1 MAEFSG
7 THFLFKKKP
16 TRRPAFRVDADGWYS
31 RIPPEPPE
39 PPRPPAPPAPLAPPA
54 PPPPSAPPTPPAPPA
69 PPPLGPVSPQ
79 LTGNQPVLTLLLPSA
94 FDEYLSEPE
103 SNKAQDEY
111 VEVEHFPG
119 GRWGQPVDCPWDES
133 AVGADDDVA
142 DAEEAS
148 GADGA
153 EGGTEAS
160 AGGGAQGGTADDVFP
175 EGVTGD
181 ADDDGVEYWS
191 RDRLP
196 EKLPIPTYPP
206 NNRKRPHPSSQKR
219 DARPPSPRHKLT
231 DHKRQGYTTAEK
243 LKWVAL
249 MDLAVSVRALAR
261 ESGIHRKCLTNWKR
275 TAEFL
280 KDVHSARKRM
290 HGHGRASWYR
300 PMELKVYEKLLE
312 WRRKGTAVSVG
323 RLQEWSREF
332 MKLLYPD
339 KKWKGSQRW
348 SERFRRRW
356 NLSVRM
362 KTRVAQKTA
371 AHAALAGDAR
381 HHHRG
386 GNGCSLGAYQERG
399 VSEAESDRYVGV
411 HGGRK
416 EAEAVGI
423 LQNGWMDSAGVVR
436 WLEEG
441 VKPFLKPR
449 FCRHAKSSMLVLDS
463 YRGHLT
469 EEVKEKLREMNCVPA
484 IIPSGCR
491 AEVQPLDVCINKSFK
506 ASVRQQYQRWFEAE
520 GQEQLTAVEV
530 VLRWVSQAWKGVPA
544 DLIKHAFLTCGISNQ
559 LDGSEDG
566 LAMAHRRSQ
575 LTAEVDVDDDII
587 AYGFFGNCQEPES
600 DEE

>member
-1 MAEFSG
+1 SRLATEAMAEFTG

-39 PPRPPAPPAPLAPPA
+39 PPQPPAPPSPLAPPTPPVPPA
-54 PPPPSAPPTPPAPPA
+54 PPPP
-69 PPPLGPVSPQ
+69 GPVSPQ
-79 LTGNQPVLTLLLPSA
+79 LTGNQPVLTLLLPSG

-119 GRWGQPVDCPWDES
+119 GRWGQPDDCPWDKS
-133 AVGADDDVA
+133 AVSSDDDVA

-160 AGGGAQGGTADDVFP
+160 AGGGAQGGTAEDVFP

-181 ADDDGVEYWS
+181 ADDDGFEYWS
-191 RDRLP
+191 RDGLP

-206 NNRKRPHPSSQKR
+206 NNRKRPHPSSQNR

-231 DHKRQGYTTAEK
+231 DHKRQGYTAAEK

-290 HGHGRASWYR
+290 HGRGQASWYR
-300 PMELKVYEKLLE
+300 PMDLKVYEKLLE
-312 WRRKGTAVSVG
+312 WRRKGTAVSVS

-332 MKLLYPD
+332 MKLLYLD

-356 NLSVRM
+356 NLSVRI
-362 KTRVAQKTA
+362 KTQVAQKTA
-371 AHAALAGDAR
+371 AHVVEQCKIFWQFVCAKR
-381 HHHRG
+381 R
-386 GNGCSLGAYQERG
+386 ERG
-399 VSEAESDRYVGV
+399 IDTAWIINADQTPLWLEMPATTTVEETGV
-411 HGGRK
+411 RLVPIRSAGYQKQRVIVMLACTADGRK
-416 EAEAVGI
+416 
-423 LQNGWMDSAGVVR
+423 
-436 WLEEG
+436 
-441 VKPFLKPR
+441 LKPWVFFKR
-449 FCRHAKSSMLVLDS
+449 KTLPKGDF
-463 YRGHLT
+463 
-469 EEVKEKLREMNCVPA
+469 PA
-484 IIPSGCR
+484 G
-491 AEVQPLDVCINKSFK
+491 K
-506 ASVRQQYQRWFEAE
+506 
-520 GQEQLTAVEV
+520 
-530 VLRWVSQAWKGVPA
+530 
-544 DLIKHAFLTCGISNQ
+544 
-559 LDGSEDG
+559 
-566 LAMAHRRSQ
+566 
-575 LTAEVDVDDDII
+575 
-587 AYGFFGNCQEPES
+587 
-600 DEE
+600 

>member
-1 MAEFSG
+1 
-7 THFLFKKKP
+7 
-16 TRRPAFRVDADGWYS
+16 VDADGWYS

-39 PPRPPAPPAPLAPPA
+39 PPRPPAPPAPPSPPAPPA
-54 PPPPSAPPTPPAPPA
+54 PPVPPA

-119 GRWGQPVDCPWDES
+119 GRWGQPDDCPWDES
-133 AVGADDDVA
+133 VVGADDDVA

-160 AGGGAQGGTADDVFP
+160 AGGGAQGGTAEDVFP

-191 RDRLP
+191 RDGLP

-206 NNRKRPHPSSQKR
+206 NNRKRPHPSSQNR

-231 DHKRQGYTTAEK
+231 DHKRQGYTAAEK

-249 MDLAVSVRALAR
+249 MDLAVLVRALAR

-290 HGHGRASWYR
+290 HGCGRASWYR

-323 RLQEWSREF
+323 RLQEWSR
-332 MKLLYPD
+332 
-339 KKWKGSQRW
+339 
-348 SERFRRRW
+348 
-356 NLSVRM
+356 
-362 KTRVAQKTA
+362 
-371 AHAALAGDAR
+371 
-381 HHHRG
+381 
-386 GNGCSLGAYQERG
+386 
-399 VSEAESDRYVGV
+399 
-411 HGGRK
+411 
-416 EAEAVGI
+416 
-423 LQNGWMDSAGVVR
+423 
-436 WLEEG
+436 
-441 VKPFLKPR
+441 
-449 FCRHAKSSMLVLDS
+449 
-463 YRGHLT
+463 
-469 EEVKEKLREMNCVPA
+469 
-484 IIPSGCR
+484 
-491 AEVQPLDVCINKSFK
+491 
-506 ASVRQQYQRWFEAE
+506 
-520 GQEQLTAVEV
+520 
-530 VLRWVSQAWKGVPA
+530 
-544 DLIKHAFLTCGISNQ
+544 
-559 LDGSEDG
+559 
-566 LAMAHRRSQ
+566 
-575 LTAEVDVDDDII
+575 
-587 AYGFFGNCQEPES
+587 
-600 DEE
+600 

>member
-1 MAEFSG
+1 MSTKYE
-7 THFLFKKKP
+7 
-16 TRRPAFRVDADGWYS
+16 RRHERILLRENVQTVTRVDADGWYS

-39 PPRPPAPPAPLAPPA
+39 PPRPHA
-54 PPPPSAPPTPPAPPA
+54 PPAPPA
-69 PPPLGPVSPQ
+69 PPSPPAPPAPPVPPAPPAPGPVSPQ

-103 SNKAQDEY
+103 SNKAPDEY

-119 GRWGQPVDCPWDES
+119 GRWGQPDDCPWDES

-148 GADGA
+148 GADGV

-160 AGGGAQGGTADDVFP
+160 AGGGAQGGTAEDVFP

-181 ADDDGVEYWS
+181 NDDDGVEYWS
-191 RDRLP
+191 RDGLP
-196 EKLPIPTYPP
+196 EKLPIPAYPP
-206 NNRKRPHPSSQKR
+206 NNRKRPHPSSQNR

-231 DHKRQGYTTAEK
+231 DHKRQGYTAAEK

-261 ESGIHRKCLTNWKR
+261 ESGIHWKCLTNWKR

-290 HGHGRASWYR
+290 HGRGRASWYR

-312 WRRKGTAVSVG
+312 WRRKGTAVSAG
-323 RLQEWSREF
+323 YQ
-332 MKLLYPD
+332 K
-339 KKWKGSQRW
+339 QRVTVM
-348 SERFRRRW
+348 
-356 NLSVRM
+356 L
-362 KTRVAQKTA
+362 ACTA
-371 AHAALAGDAR
+371 D
-381 HHHRG
+381 
-386 GNGCSLGAYQERG
+386 
-399 VSEAESDRYVGV
+399 
-411 HGGRK
+411 GRK
-416 EAEAVGI
+416 LKPWVFFKRKTLPKGDFPADVAVACHK
-423 LQNGWMDSAGVVR
+423 NGWMDSPGVVR

-449 FCRHAKSSMLVLDS
+449 FGRHAKSSMLVLDS

-484 IIPSGCR
+484 IIPSGCT
-491 AEVQPLDVCINKSFK
+491 AEVQPVSASTRALRRRSASSRRGGLRQRGKS
-506 ASVRQQYQRWFEAE
+506 SCRQQVWHEYGGPPPPPQILCCCTNCFPPFSRNVS
-520 GQEQLTAVEV
+520 GNLKKPSPEV
-530 VLRWVSQAWKGVPA
+530 VLRWVSQAWKAVPA

-587 AYGFFGNCQEPES
+587 ADGFFGNNCQEPES

>member
-1 MAEFSG
+1 MVEFSG

-16 TRRPAFRVDADGWYS
+16 TRRPTFRVDADGWYS

-39 PPRPPAPPAPLAPPA
+39 PPRPPAPPAPPAPPSPLAPPA
-54 PPPPSAPPTPPAPPA
+54 PPVPPA
-69 PPPLGPVSPQ
+69 PPPLGPMSPQ

-119 GRWGQPVDCPWDES
+119 GRWGQPDDCPWDES

-191 RDRLP
+191 RDGLP
-196 EKLPIPTYPP
+196 EKLPIPTYPQ
-206 NNRKRPHPSSQKR
+206 NNRKRPHPSSQNR

-231 DHKRQGYTTAEK
+231 DHKRQGYTAAEK
-243 LKWVAL
+243 LKWVAQ

-275 TAEFL
+275 TVEFL

-290 HGHGRASWYR
+290 HGRGRASWYR

-312 WRRKGTAVSVG
+312 WHHKGTAVSVG

-348 SERFRRRW
+348 SERFRWRW

-371 AHAALAGDAR
+371 ARENYPCKSFWQFVRAKR
-381 HHHRG
+381 R
-386 GNGCSLGAYQERG
+386 ERG
-399 VSEAESDRYVGV
+399 IDTTWIINVDQTPLWLEMPATTTVEETGV
-411 HGGRK
+411 RSVPIRRAGYQKQRVTVMLACTADGRK
-416 EAEAVGI
+416 LKPWVFFKRKTLPKGDFPADVAVACHE
-423 LQNGWMDSAGVVR
+423 NGWMDSPSVVR

-449 FCRHAKSSMLVLDS
+449 FGRHTKSSMLVLDS

-469 EEVKEKLREMNCVPA
+469 EEVKEKLCEMNCVTA
-484 IIPSGCR
+484 IIPSGCT

-506 ASVRQQYQRWFEAE
+506 ASVHQQYQRWFEVE
-520 GQEQLTAVEV
+520 GQEQLTA
-530 VLRWVSQAWKGVPA
+530 AG
-544 DLIKHAFLTCGISNQ
+544 
-559 LDGSEDG
+559 
-566 LAMAHRRSQ
+566 MA
-575 LTAEVDVDDDII
+575 
-587 AYGFFGNCQEPES
+587 
-600 DEE
+600 

>member
-16 TRRPAFRVDADGWYS
+16 TRRPVFRVDADVWYS

-39 PPRPPAPPAPLAPPA
+39 PPRPPAPPAPPT
-54 PPPPSAPPTPPAPPA
+54 PPSPPAPPA
-69 PPPLGPVSPQ
+69 PP
-79 LTGNQPVLTLLLPSA
+79 PVLTLLLPSA

-119 GRWGQPVDCPWDES
+119 GRWGQPDDCPWDES

-153 EGGTEAS
+153 EGGKEAS

-191 RDRLP
+191 RDGLP

-206 NNRKRPHPSSQKR
+206 NNRKRPHPSSQNR

-231 DHKRQGYTTAEK
+231 DHKRQGYTAAEK

-261 ESGIHRKCLTNWKR
+261 ESRIHRKCLTNWKR

-290 HGHGRASWYR
+290 HGRGRVSWYR

-312 WRRKGTAVSVG
+312 WRRKGTAV
-323 RLQEWSREF
+323 
-332 MKLLYPD
+332 KP
-339 KKWKGSQRW
+339 QRV
-348 SERFRRRW
+348 RITPF
-356 NLSVRM
+356 NL
-362 KTRVAQKTA
+362 
-371 AHAALAGDAR
+371 AR
-381 HHHRG
+381 C
-386 GNGCSLGAYQERG
+386 CSLIVLTPSVCVRRLFHRRADVAEQCKSFWQFVRAKHHERG
-399 VSEAESDRYVGV
+399 IDTAWIINADQTPLWLEMPATTTVEETGVRSVPIRSAGYQKAISLPVS
-411 HGGRK
+411 K
-416 EAEAVGI
+416 E
-423 LQNGWMDSAGVVR
+423 NGWMESPGIVC

-441 VKPFLKPR
+441 VKSFLEPR
-449 FCRHAKSSMLVLDS
+449 FGRHAKSSMLVLDS

-484 IIPSGCR
+484 IIPSGC
-491 AEVQPLDVCINKSFK
+491 
-506 ASVRQQYQRWFEAE
+506 
-520 GQEQLTAVEV
+520 
-530 VLRWVSQAWKGVPA
+530 
-544 DLIKHAFLTCGISNQ
+544 
-559 LDGSEDG
+559 
-566 LAMAHRRSQ
+566 
-575 LTAEVDVDDDII
+575 TAEV
-587 AYGFFGNCQEPES
+587 
-600 DEE
+600 

>member
-16 TRRPAFRVDADGWYS
+16 TRRPAFRVDADWWYS

-39 PPRPPAPPAPLAPPA
+39 PPRPPAPPAPPSPPAPPA
-54 PPPPSAPPTPPAPPA
+54 PPVPPA

-94 FDEYLSEPE
+94 FDEYLSKPE

-111 VEVEHFPG
+111 VEVKHFPG
-119 GRWGQPVDCPWDES
+119 GRWGQPDDCPWDES
-133 AVGADDDVA
+133 AVGANDDVA

-160 AGGGAQGGTADDVFP
+160 TGGGAQGGTADDVFP

-181 ADDDGVEYWS
+181 ADNDGVEYWS
-191 RDRLP
+191 RDGLP
-196 EKLPIPTYPP
+196 EKLPIPTYPL
-206 NNRKRPHPSSQKR
+206 NNRKRPHPSSQNR

-231 DHKRQGYTTAEK
+231 DHKRQGYTAAEK

-290 HGHGRASWYR
+290 HGRGRASWYR

-312 WRRKGTAVSVG
+312 WRRKGTAVSCKSFWQFV
-323 RLQEWSREF
+323 RA
-332 MKLLYPD
+332 K
-339 KKWKGSQRW
+339 
-348 SERFRRRW
+348 RR
-356 NLSVRM
+356 
-362 KTRVAQKTA
+362 
-371 AHAALAGDAR
+371 
-381 HHHRG
+381 
-386 GNGCSLGAYQERG
+386 ERG
-399 VSEAESDRYVGV
+399 IDTAWIINADQTPLWLEMPATTTVEETGV
-411 HGGRK
+411 RSVPIRSTGYQIQRVTVMLACTADGRK
-416 EAEAVGI
+416 LKPWVFFKRKTLPKGDFPADVTVACHE
-423 LQNGWMDSAGVVR
+423 NGWMDSAGVVR

-449 FCRHAKSSMLVLDS
+449 FGRHAKSSMLVLDS

-484 IIPSGCR
+484 IISWGCT

-506 ASVRQQYQRWFEAE
+506 A
-520 GQEQLTAVEV
+520 AVPEV
-530 VLRWVSQAWKGVPA
+530 V
-544 DLIKHAFLTCGISNQ
+544 
-559 LDGSEDG
+559 
-566 LAMAHRRSQ
+566 
-575 LTAEVDVDDDII
+575 
-587 AYGFFGNCQEPES
+587 
-600 DEE
+600 